1 MKMPSCLIIPKRRAI
16 SLIHH
21 LALLLAVLTVGSAIS
36 SCSSG
41 RKALEQGDYDEA
53 VFKAINRLKSNDN
66 SKKAG
71 ATLRNAYAYAV
82 ELHQRNIST
91 LKTSA
96 DPLKWDKIVS
106 EYQIMEAQFQA
117 LQTCPGCRKHITQP
131 VSVVRELQDA
141 RREAAEVRYTLGTQ
155 ALALK
160 NRRDKA
166 IEAHEH
172 FLAASTHI
180 PRFKDT
186 EQLME
191 EALYHAILRVVVE
204 PIPAP
209 SRNLALKHEFFY
221 NKIMENLHRHNGNRY
236 VQYFT
241 PAETEAQ
248 KLEWVDHVIQMEFDR
263 FTLGSLISNT
273 YVEEVSRDSV
283 IIATRNRENIYGTVK
298 AKLAI
303 NEKSL
308 VGSGLLDFQVKDLE
322 TTRILTQEKF
332 PSEYR
337 WTVRWATF
345 NGDERALSA
354 EQKALVNVTNFDIP
368 VPQYMFEE
376 FAAPLFDQIINK
388 IHSYYRQF

>member
-1 MKMPSCLIIPKRRAI
+1 MEKFNHPSTYRKHYYLTLRIIPQILMAI
-16 SLIHH
+16 SLIAIT
-21 LALLLAVLTVGSAIS
+21 LA
-36 SCSSG
+36 CSSG

-53 VFKAINRLKSNDN
+53 VYKAINRLKSNDN
-66 SKKAG
+66 SKKAST
-71 ATLRNAYAYAV
+71 TLRNAYAYAI

-96 DPLKWDKIVS
+96 DPLKWDKIVG
-106 EYQIMEAQFQA
+106 EYQIMDAQFQD
-117 LQTCPGCRKHITQP
+117 LQTCPGCRKHITRP

-155 ALALK
+155 ALAMK
-160 NRRDKA
+160 DRRDKA

-172 FLAASTHI
+172 FLAASTYI

-186 EQLME
+186 EQLMD
-191 EALYHAILRVVVE
+191 EALYYAMLRVVVE

-221 NKIMENLHRHNGNRY
+221 NKIMETLHRQNNNRY

-241 PAETEAQ
+241 PEETKARE
-248 KLEWVDHVIQMEFDR
+248 LEWVDHVINMEFDR
-263 FTLGSLISNT
+263 FSLGNLISNT

-283 IIATRNRENIYGTVK
+283 VIATRNRENIYGTVK

-308 VGSGLLDFQVKDLE
+308 VGSGLLDFQVKDLASA
-322 TTRILTQEKF
+322 RVLTQEKF

-337 WTVRWATF
+337 WTVRWATY

-354 EQKALVNVTNFDIP
+354 EQKAMVNVTNFDVP
-368 VPQYMFEE
+368 GPQYMFEE
-376 FAAPLFDQIINK
+376 FTAPLFDQVVNK
-388 IHSYYRQF
+388 IRTYYRNF